1 MLRAAGDQAG
11 VDPAAGEHSRPVTEP
26 GAGELSL
33 VRAGAGDQSRWEAG
47 GATGPRAAERPAEE
61 AER

>member
-1 MLRAAGDQAG
+1 MTDPGAG
-11 VDPAAGEHSRPVTEP
+11 VVA

-47 GATGPRAAERPAEE
+47 GATGPGAEESPAEE